1 METFQERVKLEM
13 KRKGLIVK
21 ELAAAANLSMRTVE
35 KYLGAQGSLP
45 IADNAVRIAR
55 ALGVTVEYLVTGQTE
70 SRAVLPPD
78 IRHVVEKLEVLDQ
91 GDRRAVEALIDSL
104 SVRYLSDSTARDNL
118 TG

>member
-1 METFQERVKLEM
+1 MDTFQERVKIEM
-13 KRKGLIVK
+13 KRKGWIVK
-21 ELAAAANLSMRTVE
+21 ELAAESDISKRTLDT
-35 KYLGAQGSLP
+35 YLDSRATMPL
-45 IADNAVRIAR
+45 ADNAVKIAR

-70 SRAVLPPD
+70 SRAVLPSD

-104 SVRYLSDSTARDNL
+104 SVRYLSNSTARDNL

>member
-1 METFQERVKLEM
+1 MDTFQERVKIEM
-13 KRKGLIVK
+13 KRKGWIVK
-21 ELAAAANLSMRTVE
+21 ELAAESGISKRTLDT
-35 KYLGAQGSLP
+35 YLDSRATMPL
-45 IADNAVRIAR
+45 ADNAVRIAR